1 MKTIH
6 QGHLPV
12 RTFVLIGMVFFI
24 TAHVHAQNANA
35 RLSLTLRNATLKEF
49 VKRIENSTG
58 YSFIYSEEIT
68 IKHKINLQV
77 KDKPLR
83 YLTSRS
89 KMSRSVISSPAGI
102 SSCKRKKNQKL

>member
-35 RLSLTLRNATLKEF
+35 RLSLTLRNATL
-49 VKRIENSTG
+49 
-58 YSFIYSEEIT
+58 
-68 IKHKINLQV
+68 
-77 KDKPLR
+77 
-83 YLTSRS
+83 
-89 KMSRSVISSPAGI
+89 
-102 SSCKRKKNQKL
+102 